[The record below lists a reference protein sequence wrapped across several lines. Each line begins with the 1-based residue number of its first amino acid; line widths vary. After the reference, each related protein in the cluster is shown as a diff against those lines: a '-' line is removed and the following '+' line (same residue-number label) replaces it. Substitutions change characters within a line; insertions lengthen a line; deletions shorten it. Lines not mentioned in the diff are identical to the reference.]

1 MTQFGTLVAN
11 LVIFR
16 NQNTINMIKRT
27 LFLLSLILMSSCG
40 SYNSIDSFYEAHKND
55 DQVTA
60 VRVPRFM
67 LSLLGNIS
75 PEMNSLIGNTKD
87 LRYMQFPSATPER
100 TKFLNNSMNNMTGS
114 SFIEV
119 YRKNDNQ
126 KRNVVS
132 IREKRDAVKEIL
144 IYNNNTSRG
153 SFLYFNGN
161 FDPVKVREMAKNEDF
176 QKLGDGLINQ
186 FNMGSTPG
194 INQKEQKEN

>member
-1 MTQFGTLVAN
+1 MLA
-11 LVIFR
+11 
-16 NQNTINMIKRT
+16 
-27 LFLLSLILMSSCG
+27 LLLTFSCG

-67 LSLLGNIS
+67 LSMIGNIS
-75 PEMNSLIGNTKD
+75 PEMKSLIGSTKD
-87 LRYMQFPSATPER
+87 LRYMQFPSATPAR
-100 TKFLNNSMNNMTGS
+100 TDFLNKQMSTITGS

-119 YRKNDNQ
+119 YRKNDNK

-144 IYNNNTSRG
+144 IYNNNTTRG

-186 FNMGSTPG
+186 FNMGSSTPG
-194 INQKEQKEN
+194 INQEEKKTGN

>member
-1 MTQFGTLVAN
+1 M
-11 LVIFR
+11 
-16 NQNTINMIKRT
+16 INRA
-27 LFLLSLILMSSCG
+27 LFLVSLIFISSCG

-100 TKFLNNSMNNMTGS
+100 TNFLNSQMNNMIGN

-144 IYNNNTSRG
+144 IYNNNTARG

-161 FDPVKVREMAKNEDF
+161 FDPVKVRQMAKNQDF

-186 FNMGSTPG
+186 FNLGNTPG
-194 INQKEQKEN
+194 INQEEKDQEN

>member
-1 MTQFGTLVAN
+1 
-11 LVIFR
+11 
-16 NQNTINMIKRT
+16 MIKRT
-27 LFLLSLILMSSCG
+27 LFLFSLILLSSCG

-100 TKFLNNSMNNMTGS
+100 TNFLNNQMNNMTGS

-144 IYNNNTSRG
+144 IYNNNAARG

-161 FDPVKVREMAKNEDF
+161 FDPVKVREMAQNEDF
-176 QKLGDGLINQ
+176 QKLGDGIINQ
-186 FNMGSTPG
+186 FNLGSTPG
-194 INQKEQKEN
+194 INEGAEEKEN